1 MKNSSGKLC
10 LYCGKPASQGVSLII
25 KRAPGRVGALARFE
39 RAGGIVWVCA
49 DHLDQLAVFVWADR
63 RPGHQPEAISQA
75 D

>member
-1 MKNSSGKLC
+1 
-10 LYCGKPASQGVSLII
+10 VSLII